1 MFGSSVRVYRQLIAA
16 NPNAYF
22 SSGTQGGKD
31 IQEEMPTNLGT
42 SSMAKDATQ
51 RLPGSE
57 VRPSRLL
64 IAGKWQDGAKSAPV
78 LNKYTQE
85 VFALAQVPS
94 AAQISECVIA
104 AHAAYR
110 ASKLTPFERGQIL
123 DKAAA
128 CIERRLEELVYV
140 LVQEV
145 GFTRKDAAGEIQ
157 RCVVTFKL
165 SAEEA
170 RQFRGD
176 IIPVE
181 GAAGQ
186 AGRLGFTLRVPL
198 GVVCAITPFNA
209 PLNTV
214 AHKVAPAIAAGNA
227 VILKPSLHTPVSSCI
242 MAECLLE
249 AGLPQGLMSVLNG
262 DGDVAQLLL
271 DEPLVQFYA
280 FTGSTQVGREIQKR
294 AGLRRTQMELGS
306 IAHCI
311 ICDDADL
318 DIALP
323 KVINASYRK
332 AGQVCTS
339 IQVLLVHQDKYA
351 EVEKRLV
358 DQVSKLHYGDTNDD
372 KTFVGPVISEA
383 SAVRIESWIADALKK
398 GAKQLV
404 GGQRNGSVVPPT
416 LLKNV
421 DKGTPL
427 GCQEVFGPV
436 LCIEPF
442 GNLSEA
448 IARVNDTP
456 YGLATGIFT
465 KRIDRA
471 FEAVRTL
478 QVGGVHIN
486 ETPSS
491 RVDVMP
497 YGGSKD
503 SGFGR
508 EGPHYAIR
516 EMSEERMVTI
526 LA

>member
-1 MFGSSVRVYRQLIAA
+1 
-16 NPNAYF
+16 
-22 SSGTQGGKD
+22 
-31 IQEEMPTNLGT
+31 
-42 SSMAKDATQ
+42 MAQDATE
-51 RLPGSE
+51 RLPQTGA
-57 VRPSRLL
+57 RASRLL
-64 IAGKWQDGAKSAPV
+64 IDGKWQDGVRTAEV
-78 LNKYTQE
+78 LNKFTYAT
-85 VFALAQVPS
+85 FAVAHIPSSKQV
-94 AAQISECVIA
+94 AECVA
-104 AHAAYR
+104 ASHAAFQ
-110 ASKLTPFERGQIL
+110 ASKLTPYERGRIL
-123 DKAAA
+123 DEAAA
-128 CIERRLEELVYV
+128 CIERRRAELIDVV
-140 LVQEV
+140 VQEV
-145 GFTRKDAAGEIQ
+145 GFTLKDAAGEIQ
-157 RCVVTFKL
+157 RCAATFRL

-170 RQFRGD
+170 RRFSGE
-176 IIPVE
+176 IVPVE

-186 AGRLGFTLRVPL
+186 AGRVGFTLRVPL

-214 AHKVAPAIAAGNA
+214 AHKIAPALAAGNS
-227 VILKPSLHTPVSSCI
+227 VILKPSLHTPVTSCI
-242 MAECLLE
+242 LAECLLE
-249 AGLPQGLMSVLNG
+249 AGLPEGLISILNG

-271 DEPLVQFYA
+271 DEPLVRFYA

-318 DIALP
+318 DVALP

-339 IQVLLVHQDKYA
+339 IQVLLVQRDRFQD
-351 EVEKRLV
+351 VENRLV
-358 DQVSKLHYGDTNDD
+358 KLVSALQYGDPSVE

-383 SAVRIESWIADALKK
+383 AAVRIEKWIAEAVAL
-398 GAKQLV
+398 GARQLV
-404 GGQRNGSVVPPT
+404 GGPRRGSVVPPA
-416 LLKNV
+416 LLTNV
-421 DKGTPL
+421 DKATPL
-427 GCQEVFGPV
+427 GCQEIFGPV
-436 LCIEPF
+436 MCLEPF
-442 GNLSEA
+442 DNLDDA
-448 IARVNDTP
+448 MGRVNDTP

-471 FEAVRTL
+471 LEAVRTL